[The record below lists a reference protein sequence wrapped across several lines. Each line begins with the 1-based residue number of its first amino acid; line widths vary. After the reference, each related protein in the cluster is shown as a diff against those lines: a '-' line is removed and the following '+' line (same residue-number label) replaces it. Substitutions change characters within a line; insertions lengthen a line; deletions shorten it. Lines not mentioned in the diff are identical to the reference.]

1 MRTIALRG
9 KRERASPRIV
19 SNHFNDYF
27 HKRII
32 VPPSMVG
39 VVVFKKQVLATTKL
53 FDQFA
58 MPCVR
63 TPRESF
69 LCTILILL
77 YTVPCTSR
85 ANCARHMH
93 HLISQSILTI
103 KNCLC
108 SQITAFFMRIKKV
121 LNNFSQK
128 WRIKEI
134 FKIIAKRLIKHKV
147 KWQH

>member
-1 MRTIALRG
+1 MNDVTNKIEIYMRTIALRG
-9 KRERASPRIV
+9 ERERASPRIV

-77 YTVPCTSR
+77 YT
-85 ANCARHMH
+85 
-93 HLISQSILTI
+93 QSKKTT
-103 KNCLC
+103 LC
-108 SQITAFFMRIKKV
+108 S
-121 LNNFSQK
+121 
-128 WRIKEI
+128 EY
-134 FKIIAKRLIKHKV
+134 KRKSVINLGS
-147 KWQH
+147 